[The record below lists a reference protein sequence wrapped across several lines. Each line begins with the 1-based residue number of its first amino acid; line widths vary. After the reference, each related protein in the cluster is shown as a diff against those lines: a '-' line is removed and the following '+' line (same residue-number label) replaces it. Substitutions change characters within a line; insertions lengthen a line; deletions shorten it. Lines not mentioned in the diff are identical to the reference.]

1 MPRDS
6 RGRYTARRPRVV
18 GSGRRL
24 RIAGVD
30 YGTTELDGVRSAEP
44 IVLGGGPEAEPE
56 AETRPKTASKP

>member
-1 MPRDS
+1 
-6 RGRYTARRPRVV
+6 VV